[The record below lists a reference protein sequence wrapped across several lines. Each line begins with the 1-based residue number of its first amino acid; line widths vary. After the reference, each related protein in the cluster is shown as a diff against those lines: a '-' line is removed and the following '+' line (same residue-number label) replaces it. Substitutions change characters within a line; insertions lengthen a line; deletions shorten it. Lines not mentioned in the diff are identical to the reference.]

1 MKQDHWTE
9 EFVIKENKTDAKE
22 SEGYH
27 NKIVSLIIIR
37 QITLTKC
44 KLKVANPKGI

>member
-9 EFVIKENKTDAKE
+9 EFVIKENNDAKE

-27 NKIVSLIIIR
+27 NKIVSLVIIR
-37 QITLTKC
+37 QSTETKV
-44 KLKVANPKGI
+44 K